1 MGAHPMQICFAFY
14 PQPIQQMGEWAEKV
28 TQLDQRECA
37 VALNRL
43 GAPRTIRLRKVG

>member
-1 MGAHPMQICFAFY
+1 MQTCFVPY
-14 PQPIQQMGEWAEKV
+14 PQTIAQMGEWAEKV